1 MKFCGINFIKQF
13 DLIYIY
19 IYIYII
25 EGNINIIID
34 FINK

>member
-13 DLIYIY
+13 DLIFFFY
-19 IYIYII
+19 I